1 VVFEMVSVEAMGG
14 GGVVA
19 QWPLP
24 EGPGGPLDHLTQ
36 CCEGKWS
43 QVSLFDRAAV
53 SLGQQINGPVVI
65 K

>member
-1 VVFEMVSVEAMGG
+1 MVSVEAMDG

-24 EGPGGPLDHLTQ
+24 EGPGGPLDHLTL

-43 QVSLFDRAAV
+43 
-53 SLGQQINGPVVI
+53 
-65 K
+65 